1 MPGMFHS
8 RPALRVLALMFTL
21 AASALAAQ
29 APPAAPQ
36 QLGIKYV
43 RDSEEYAALSRQVYR
58 TAGDAV
64 TRAAAATAG
73 HPWAVVLDLDETT
86 LDNSTYQLERAAY
99 GLPFDAA
106 SWAAWIKRREAGAVP
121 GVSDFVALVRR
132 AGGHV
137 AWITNR
143 DAAAADDTRENMRAL
158 KLWADDDRLCP
169 QKNAQNTKAV
179 RRGELAG
186 GKGDCA
192 WSGTAMQVV
201 AFVGDQI
208 GDFPDAAEHIP
219 GAGAAAGDDAFGR
232 VFFLLPNPMYGGWA
246 AAGVTRKR

>member
-8 RPALRVLALMFTL
+8 RPTLRVLAVIFTL
-21 AASALAAQ
+21 GASALAAQ
-29 APPAAPQ
+29 APAAAPQ

-64 TRAAAATAG
+64 TRAAAGAAG
-73 HPWAVVLDLDETT
+73 RPWAVVLDLDETT

-169 QKNAQNTKAV
+169 QKNAQNTKEV
-179 RRGELAG
+179 RRGELIG

-192 WSGTAMQVV
+192 WSGIEMQVV
-201 AFVGDQI
+201 AFIGDQM

-219 GAGAAAGDDAFGR
+219 GAGGDDAFGR
-232 VFFLLPNPMYGGWA
+232 ICFLLPNPMYGGWA